1 MENEVKS
8 VSYTTTNT
16 YNTLNQISAKTK
28 NVWLVFHGI
37 GFLSSY
43 FLRYFEELDPDENY
57 IIAPQAPSKYYLK
70 NEYKHVGASW
80 LTKVDTQQEMKNLIA
95 YLNKVLKAEKIPE
108 NIHFIVLGFSQGVS
122 IATRYLA
129 KTKLKCDQLVIYAG
143 SIPNEMEPSDVSY
156 LIENTTEVTCIVGSH
171 DAYLTEERMQLE
183 HQKIARLF
191 QGKAKQIIFEGG
203 HEMKKEVIYNLIR

>member
-80 LTKVDTQQEMKNLIA
+80 LTKVDTHQEMKNLIA
-95 YLNKVLKAEKIPE
+95 YLNKVLEAEKIPE

-129 KTKLKCDQLVIYAG
+129 KTKLQCDQLVIYAG
-143 SIPNEMEPSDVSY
+143 SIPNELEPSDVSY
-156 LIENTTEVTCIVGSH
+156 LIENTPKVTCIVGSH

-183 HQKIARLF
+183 HQKIDKLF

-203 HEMKKEVIYNLIR
+203 HEMKKEVIHNLVR